1 VVAVR
6 SGQSELKNA
15 SISSKTYTNMTNYG
29 LVAGMCF
36 GMAFGVIYAWAT
48 HVVVEQR
55 HAKEIEEIVGDLNA
69 YRVMAEWD

>member
-1 VVAVR
+1 
-6 SGQSELKNA
+6 
-15 SISSKTYTNMTNYG
+15 MTNYG

-36 GMAFGVIYAWAT
+36 GMAFGVIYAWVT